1 MKKEAPKKVEKTKT
15 RRPVIRGRNTP
26 KNVHKAFRSH
36 GNHEIIASALEQDRY
51 GRGYK
56 SALA

>member
-1 MKKEAPKKVEKTKT
+1 MKKEQPKQSTASTT

-36 GNHEIIASALEQDRY
+36 GNHAIIASALEQDRY
-51 GRGYK
+51 GRGYE
-56 SALA
+56 SDLA